1 MKFNPGGGSMNKMIK
16 QAKQVQEQIVK
27 MQEELKEREIETSAG
42 GGAITIRVN
51 GKQEL
56 IAIKISPEVV
66 DLDDIEMLEDL
77 VMAAVNEGI
86 RQSQEMVSTEMAK
99 ITGGFNIP
107 GL

>member
-1 MKFNPGGGSMNKMIK
+1 MKFNPGGGSMSKMIK
-16 QAKQVQEQIVK
+16 QAKQVQEQIIK

-42 GGAITIRVN
+42 GGAITVRVN

-56 IAIKISPEVV
+56 LAIKISPEVV
-66 DLDDIEMLEDL
+66 DPDDIEMLEDL
-77 VMAAVNEGI
+77 VVAAVNEGI

>member
-42 GGAITIRVN
+42 GGAITVRVN

-66 DLDDIEMLEDL
+66 DPDDIEMLEDL

>member
-16 QAKQVQEQIVK
+16 QAKQVQEHIIK
-27 MQEELKEREIETSAG
+27 MQEELKEREIETTAG
-42 GGAITIRVN
+42 GGAITVRVN

-66 DLDDIEMLEDL
+66 DPDDIEMLEDL
-77 VMAAVNEGI
+77 VIAAVNEGI

>member
-16 QAKQVQEQIVK
+16 QAKQVQDQILK

-42 GGAITIRVN
+42 GGAITVRVN

-56 IAIKISPEVV
+56 LAIKISPEVV
-66 DLDDIEMLEDL
+66 DPEDIEMLEDL

-86 RQSQEMVSTEMAK
+86 RQSQEMVSSEMAK

>member
-16 QAKQVQEQIVK
+16 QAKQVQEQIIK

-42 GGAITIRVN
+42 GGAITVKVN

-66 DLDDIEMLEDL
+66 DPDDIEMLEDL
-77 VMAAVNEGI
+77 VIAAVNEGI

>member
-16 QAKQVQEQIVK
+16 QAKQVQEQIIK

-42 GGAITIRVN
+42 GGAITVRVN

-56 IAIKISPEVV
+56 LAIKISPEVV
-66 DLDDIEMLEDL
+66 DPDDIEMLEDL
-77 VMAAVNEGI
+77 VIAAVNEGI